1 MIASD
6 KITYLD
12 NNATTAIDPAVLE
25 AMWPFL
31 EKYFANPS
39 SGYRF
44 AAQVRDAIEQARE
57 QVAALLGCE
66 PGEIVF
72 TSCGTESNNT
82 AFHSA
87 LETRPECKHVVT
99 TAVEHS
105 AVRKPAQE
113 LERHGYEVT
122 VIGVDKSGRLSLRAV
137 ADAIR
142 PDTALVSVMW
152 ANNETGVIFPIE
164 EIAEIA
170 RDKNV
175 PLHTDAVQA
184 AGKISINLREIQLQF
199 LSISG
204 HKLHAPKGVG
214 ALYVNRRSRFHP
226 LLLGGSHENN
236 RRAGTENAASIV
248 ALGKAAEVAL
258 LKLPEEQT
266 RVRNLRDR
274 FEKALIEKIPNARV
288 NGAGAPRLVNTSSM
302 TLLSELRYTDPDGV
316 VWIAPEGSVVDGAS
330 IPRVLW
336 SLMGGP
342 FDGKYRNA
350 SVLHDVSYDQQM
362 RPWKQCD
369 RMFYDAMRC
378 SGVGETEAKTMYYAL
393 YRHGRHWK
401 RTHFLPGSATAEDE
415 IVPRAIAVDEQED
428 VAATRDWIENARP
441 SLAQIEAR
449 AAAAPSH

>member
-1 MIASD
+1 MIATE
-6 KITYLD
+6 KIIYLD
-12 NNATTAIDPAVLE
+12 NNATTPIDPAVLE
-25 AMWPFL
+25 AMRPFL

-39 SGYRF
+39 SGYQF
-44 AAQVRDAIEQARE
+44 ATRVRNAVEQARE

-113 LERHGYEVT
+113 LEQHGYKVT
-122 VIGVDKSGRLSLRAV
+122 VIGVDNSGRLSLRAL
-137 ADAIR
+137 ADAICA
-142 PDTALVSVMW
+142 DTALISVMW

-164 EIAEIA
+164 EIAEVA

-175 PLHTDAVQA
+175 PLHTDAVQV
-184 AGKISINLREIQLQF
+184 AGKIPINLRELPLQF

-214 ALYVNRRSRFHP
+214 ALYVNRRSRFRP

-248 ALGKAAEVAL
+248 GLGKAAEIAL
-258 LKLPEEQT
+258 AKLPDEQT

-274 FEKALIEKIPNARV
+274 FEKMLLDRIAAARV
-288 NGAGAPRLVNTSSM
+288 NGIGAPRLANTSSVM
-302 TLLSELRYTDPDGV
+302 FDEIESEAALMMLDQENICCSAGSACRTGSLHPSHVLSAMGLVNEQARGSLRFSFGRFSTEAEVDRALDV
-316 VWIAPEGSVVDGAS
+316 V
-330 IPRVLW
+330 PRVIEKL
-336 SLMGGP
+336 
-342 FDGKYRNA
+342 R
-350 SVLHDVSYDQQM
+350 
-362 RPWKQCD
+362 
-369 RMFYDAMRC
+369 
-378 SGVGETEAKTMYYAL
+378 AL
-393 YRHGRHWK
+393 S
-401 RTHFLPGSATAEDE
+401 PATAG
-415 IVPRAIAVDEQED
+415 
-428 VAATRDWIENARP
+428 
-441 SLAQIEAR
+441 
-449 AAAAPSH
+449 

>member
-1 MIASD
+1 MSASD
-6 KITYLD
+6 KIIYLD

-25 AMWPFL
+25 AMRPFL

-39 SGYRF
+39 SGYQF

-87 LETRPECKHVVT
+87 LQTRPECRHVVT

-105 AVRKPAQE
+105 AVRKPVQE

-142 PDTALVSVMW
+142 PDTALISVMW
-152 ANNETGVIFPIE
+152 ANNESGVIFPIE

-184 AGKISINLREIQLQF
+184 AGKIPINLREIQLQF

-226 LLLGGSHENN
+226 LLLGGTHENN

-258 LKLPEEQT
+258 SKLPEEQS

-274 FEKALIEKIPNARV
+274 FEKGLIEKIPDAYV
-288 NGAGAPRLVNTSSM
+288 NGAGAPRLANTSSM
-302 TLLSELRYTDPDGV
+302 MFDEIESEAALMMLDQENICCSAGSACRTGSLQPSHVLSAMGLVNEQARGSLRFSFGRFNDDKDIDRAIDV
-316 VWIAPEGSVVDGAS
+316 V
-330 IPRVLW
+330 PRVI
-336 SLMGGP
+336 
-342 FDGKYRNA
+342 GKLR
-350 SVLHDVSYDQQM
+350 
-362 RPWKQCD
+362 
-369 RMFYDAMRC
+369 
-378 SGVGETEAKTMYYAL
+378 AL
-393 YRHGRHWK
+393 S
-401 RTHFLPGSATAEDE
+401 PVTA
-415 IVPRAIAVDEQED
+415 R
-428 VAATRDWIENARP
+428 
-441 SLAQIEAR
+441 
-449 AAAAPSH
+449 

>member
-1 MIASD
+1 MVASD

-25 AMWPFL
+25 AMRPFL
-31 EKYFANPS
+31 ETYFANPS

-44 AAQVRDAIEQARE
+44 AAQVRDAIERARE

-66 PGEIVF
+66 PSEIVF

-87 LETRPECKHVVT
+87 LESRPESKHVVT

-122 VIGVDKSGRLSLRAV
+122 VIGVDKSGRLSPRAL

-142 PDTALVSVMW
+142 PDTALISVMW

-164 EIAEIA
+164 EIAEVA
-170 RDKNV
+170 RDKGV
-175 PLHTDAVQA
+175 PLHTDAVQV
-184 AGKISINLREIQLQF
+184 AGKIPINLREVQLQF

-226 LLLGGSHENN
+226 LIQGGSHENN

-248 ALGKAAEVAL
+248 AFGKAAEIAL
-258 LKLPEEQT
+258 AKLPEEQT

-274 FEKALIEKIPNARV
+274 FEKTLIEKISGARV
-288 NGAGAPRLVNTSSM
+288 NGAGAPRLPNTSSIM
-302 TLLSELRYTDPDGV
+302 FDEIESDAALMMLDPEN
-316 VWIAPEGSVVDGAS
+316 I
-330 IPRVLW
+330 
-336 SLMGGP
+336 
-342 FDGKYRNA
+342 
-350 SVLHDVSYDQQM
+350 
-362 RPWKQCD
+362 C
-369 RMFYDAMRC
+369 C
-378 SGVGETEAKTMYYAL
+378 SA
-393 YRHGRHWK
+393 
-401 RTHFLPGSATAEDE
+401 GSACPTGSLQPSHVLNGMGLVNERARGSLRFSFGRFNDETDIDRALE
-415 IVPRAIAVDEQED
+415 IVPRIIGKLQALSP
-428 VAATRDWIENARP
+428 ATVG
-441 SLAQIEAR
+441 
-449 AAAAPSH
+449 

>member
-25 AMWPFL
+25 AMQPFL
-31 EKYFANPS
+31 DKYFANPS
-39 SGYRF
+39 SGYQF
-44 AAQVRDAIEQARE
+44 ATRVRNAVEQARE

-113 LERHGYEVT
+113 FEQHRYKVT
-122 VIGVDKSGRLSLRAV
+122 VIGVDNSGRLSLRAL
-137 ADAIR
+137 ADAICA
-142 PDTALVSVMW
+142 DTALISVMW

-175 PLHTDAVQA
+175 PLHTDAVQI
-184 AGKISINLREIQLQF
+184 AGKIPINLREVQLQF

-226 LLLGGSHENN
+226 LILGGSHENN

-248 ALGKAAEVAL
+248 GLGKAAEIAL
-258 LKLPEEQT
+258 AKLSDEQR
-266 RVRNLRDR
+266 RVRTVRDR
-274 FEKALIEKIPNARV
+274 FEKALLERIAAARV
-288 NGAGAPRLVNTSSM
+288 NGMGAPRLPNTSS
-302 TLLSELRYTDPDGV
+302 V
-316 VWIAPEGSVVDGAS
+316 
-330 IPRVLW
+330 
-336 SLMGGP
+336 
-342 FDGKYRNA
+342 
-350 SVLHDVSYDQQM
+350 
-362 RPWKQCD
+362 
-369 RMFYDAMRC
+369 MF
-378 SGVGETEAKTMYYAL
+378 
-393 YRHGRHWK
+393 
-401 RTHFLPGSATAEDE
+401 DE
-415 IVPRAIAVDEQED
+415 IESEAALMMLDQENKIGRASCRERV
-428 VAATRDWIENARP
+428 
-441 SLAQIEAR
+441 
-449 AAAAPSH
+449 